1 MDPQRLVLVRTGG
14 PDGIGSGYL
23 VGPQLVLTALHVVLP
38 EGRWAERVEARVG
51 HPRFGEFVR
60 RRAEVC
66 WPDTL
71 HGIPPEDALDVA
83 LLWLDTP
90 VPAGGGPVRWG
101 RPGGVARI
109 PFKGAGFPA
118 FAADS
123 ESAAHVEDLEGDLP
137 VVSTSRPGWVLNSRD
152 WPARGRQGER
162 PWAGASGSAVFCHG
176 RLVGVAVEDDRTMDW
191 RRLHAVPIHEALNL
205 PGFARLVIRHGHP
218 GTTAQVEEVSTRTGS
233 TAPRRDEVVRP
244 GEVGPVPA
252 LASPFPGTLGAGDD
266 AAALA
271 RIAER
276 VRRQWAEEMAARGV
290 RRPLP
295 LRVRWSS
302 TRRPVAAD
310 RQVVLGSPGDWRSTP
325 LTGDGDTAADLFR
338 SLPRRQMVVL
348 GDAGGGKSVL
358 AALLTLGLLEHP
370 APDDPVPVLLAINAW
385 QPSRESLKEFLV
397 RRLREEHPFLRPK
410 GRAEAGPAERL
421 LAGGRLLPVL
431 DGLDELAP
439 LSQAEALRQID
450 RHVAAQLPIVLTC
463 RSGAYERLVARS
475 GTVLSRSAVVELEP
489 VATEDAIAFLGH
501 PAPARARWQPVFEH
515 LRAEADGMLATVLSS
530 PLMVWLAR
538 AAYLSPGT
546 DPAELL
552 ALRDRESV
560 VGTLMTTYVTTVY
573 GADTGPGTALGAP
586 DGAADRNAERA
597 ARWLRTLAH
606 AMSAAR
612 TRDYSWRRLDPVPW
626 ARYGNLFARWDMP
639 WALPVLLALL
649 VMIGAS
655 VDVAQSMG
663 LSPAFRRPRVGGL
676 GLLLFALCA
685 WFIALIHGLPRLAW
699 IGGDPSRRPSRLSAA
714 PGPRAAVGALWGL
727 PIAAILIDGRLQYVA
742 GLLCAVMTAFVPPWP
757 SRSRPDGRRP
767 PLGRPLLLGVCHG
780 ALAGL
785 IMAGGVHLSGA
796 VDPLSPVGA
805 GLLTACAF
813 GVVTTLWAGGWRWFV
828 YRGSHVLLACRGRLP
843 WRLERFLV
851 RSHRLG
857 TMRLAGSARQFRHV
871 LLQDHLARQA
881 LNEVLTRRAD
891 GGDVQAAVHLAALLA
906 FQGRVDE
913 LRARAN
919 AGDHAAATRLV
930 RVLAACGPRD
940 ELIRW
945 ADRGNAA
952 ARELLATTL
961 AARGRWAELR
971 HRADAGDRV
980 AGAELAEH
988 LAAQG
993 DVDAAVTLLRPR
1005 PAAEP
1010 GPRTQ
1015 RPPRHLMSRRAQLAR
1030 AARKQEAEECARHER
1045 QCGLRAVHLLHE
1057 AGRTEE
1063 AGELR
1068 RLLGIPEDPE
1078 VLLLRAERLAA
1089 EHRLPELRSLAGG
1102 LSGPPLRHV
1111 VHLLA
1116 VAGGLE
1122 DPRERHYPSRARY
1135 RSSSPYEKR
1144 TIEEYADFLL
1154 ENDRREDLQAWS
1166 HGQYYGGYAAAVRL
1180 AELLTRHGDLDGLR
1194 AEANRDRRPSVF
1206 GNSWVALLVAQ
1217 GRAHERPGG
1226 GDPHLRFALRL
1237 HRHHR
1242 ESGPLVALLAAR
1254 DDMDGLRDLS
1264 AKGVSEAL
1272 DAWTGRLARQGQE
1285 DEALPVL
1292 RSLTARGDRHAAR
1305 RLAAQ
1310 LLAGGH
1316 AESAVEILTGRAEA
1330 GDKDATSHLVD
1341 LLAEHRL
1348 LDELRARSEAG
1359 DDQATERLAALLESD
1374 GQPSE
1379 AVALLRSRGG
1389 AGDIAAAGRL
1399 ADVLAR
1405 HDRRDELQDMVRAG
1419 DRRAAGHL
1427 ARLASARGDQAEM
1440 RELAEIIG
1448 VTEAL
1453 AALRRP
1459 ERTATA
1465 PVATI
1470 ALPVAPRLM
1479 HTGDSQSTHLSAND
1493 VDAH

>member
-1 MDPQRLVLVRTGG
+1 
-14 PDGIGSGYL
+14 
-23 VGPQLVLTALHVVLP
+23 
-38 EGRWAERVEARVG
+38 
-51 HPRFGEFVR
+51 
-60 RRAEVC
+60 VC

-83 LLWLDTP
+83 LLWLEKP
-90 VPAGGGPVRWG
+90 VPTSGGPVRWG

-118 FAADS
+118 FAADAG
-123 ESAAHVEDLEGDLP
+123 SAAHVEDLEGDLP
-137 VVSTSRPGWVLNSRD
+137 VVSTSQPGWVLNSRD
-152 WPARGRQGER
+152 WPARGRKGER
-162 PWAGASGSAVFCHG
+162 PWAGASGSAVFCYG
-176 RLVGVAVEDDRTMDW
+176 RLVGVAVEDNRTMDW
-191 RRLHAVPIHEALNL
+191 RRLHAVPIHEALSL
-205 PGFARLVIRHGHP
+205 PGFAHLVTKHGHP
-218 GTTAQVEEVSTRTGS
+218 GTTAQLEDVTAQTST

-244 GEVGPVPA
+244 GEVGPVPT
-252 LASPFPGTLGAGDD
+252 LASAFPGTLGAGDD

-276 VRRQWAEEMAARGV
+276 VRRQWAGEMAARGV

-325 LTGDGDTAADLFR
+325 LTGDSDAVADLFR
-338 SLPRRQMVVL
+338 SLPRRQMVML

-358 AALLTLGLLEHP
+358 AALLTLGLLEQP

-385 QPSRESLKEFLV
+385 QPYRESLKDFLV
-397 RRLREEHPFLRPK
+397 HRLREEHPFLRPK

-421 LAGGRLLPVL
+421 LAGGRMLPVL

-463 RSGAYERLVARS
+463 PSGAYERLVART

-489 VATEDAIAFLGH
+489 VAAEDAIAFLGH

-515 LRAEADGMLATVLSS
+515 LRAEADGMLASVLSS

-538 AAYLSPGT
+538 AAYLSPDT

-560 VGTLMTTYVTTVY
+560 VDTLMTTYVTTVY
-573 GADTGPGTALGAP
+573 GAGTAPGASA
-586 DGAADRNAERA
+586 GAADRNAERA

-626 ARYGNLFARWDMP
+626 ARYGNLFARWDIP
-639 WALPVLLALL
+639 WAAPVLLVLFVITSAS
-649 VMIGAS
+649 AS
-655 VDVAQSMG
+655 VAESMG
-663 LSPAFRRPRVGGL
+663 ALPPAFREPRGGGL
-676 GLLLFALCA
+676 GFLLFALCA
-685 WFIALIHGLPRLAW
+685 WFIALMHGLPRLAW
-699 IGGDPSRRPSRLSAA
+699 IGGDPPRRPSKLSAA
-714 PGPRAAVGALWGL
+714 PGPRAAVGAFWGL
-727 PIAAILIDGRLQYVA
+727 LIAVILIDGRLQFWA

-767 PLGRPLLLGVCHG
+767 PLSRSLLLGVSHG
-780 ALAGL
+780 ALTGL
-785 IMAGGVHLSGA
+785 IIAGGVRLSGA
-796 VDPLSPVGA
+796 VEPQSPVGA

-813 GVVTTLWAGGWRWFV
+813 GLVTTLWAGGWRWFS
-828 YRGSHVLLACRGRLP
+828 YRGSHALLACRGRLP

-857 TMRLAGSARQFRHV
+857 TMRLAGPARQFRHV

-906 FQGRVDE
+906 FQGRVDR

-945 ADRGNAA
+945 ADRGNVA

-961 AARGRWAELR
+961 AAHGQWAELR
-971 HRADAGDRV
+971 HRADAGDRA

-993 DVDAAVTLLRPR
+993 DVDAAVALLHPL
-1005 PAAEP
+1005 AVAEP
-1010 GPRTQ
+1010 EPRTQ
-1015 RPPRHLMSRRAQLAR
+1015 RPPRYLMSRRAQLAR
-1030 AARKQEAEECARHER
+1030 AARRQEAEESARHDR
-1045 QCGLRAVHLLHE
+1045 QRGLRAVHLLRE

-1063 AGELR
+1063 AEEIRR
-1068 RLLGIPEDPE
+1068 RLGMPVDPE

-1089 EHRLPELRSLAGG
+1089 EHRLPELRSLAGR
-1102 LSGPPLRHV
+1102 LSGPTVRPV
-1111 VHLLA
+1111 VHLLV

-1122 DPRERHYPSRARY
+1122 DPRERPYPSRARY
-1135 RSSSPYEKR
+1135 RRSSPYEKGM
-1144 TIEEYADFLL
+1144 IEEYADFLL
-1154 ENDRREDLQAWS
+1154 ENDRREDLRAWS
-1166 HGQYYGGYAAAVRL
+1166 HGQYYGRYAAAVRL

-1194 AEANRDRRPSVF
+1194 AEANRSRWPSVF
-1206 GNSWVALLVAQ
+1206 GGSWAALLVAQ

-1226 GDPHLRFALRL
+1226 GDPHLQFALRL
-1237 HRHHR
+1237 YRSSR

-1264 AKGVSEAL
+1264 AKGVPESL
-1272 DAWTGRLARQGQE
+1272 DAWTGRLARHGRG

-1305 RLAAQ
+1305 LLAAH

-1316 AESAVEILTGRAEA
+1316 TESAVEILTGRAEA
-1330 GDKDATSHLVD
+1330 GDKDATSYLVD

-1348 LDELRARSEAG
+1348 LDVLRARSEAG
-1359 DDQATERLAALLESD
+1359 DDHATERLAALLESD

-1379 AVALLRSRGG
+1379 AVALLRSRVR
-1389 AGDIAAAGRL
+1389 AGDTAASRRL

-1405 HDRRDELQDMVRAG
+1405 HDRRDELRDMVRAG
-1419 DRRAAGHL
+1419 DRRAARHL
-1427 ARLASARGDQAEM
+1427 ARLAAARGDQAEL
-1440 RELAEIIG
+1440 RELAETIG

-1459 ERTATA
+1459 
-1465 PVATI
+1465 
-1470 ALPVAPRLM
+1470 APR
-1479 HTGDSQSTHLSAND
+1479 
-1493 VDAH
+1493 